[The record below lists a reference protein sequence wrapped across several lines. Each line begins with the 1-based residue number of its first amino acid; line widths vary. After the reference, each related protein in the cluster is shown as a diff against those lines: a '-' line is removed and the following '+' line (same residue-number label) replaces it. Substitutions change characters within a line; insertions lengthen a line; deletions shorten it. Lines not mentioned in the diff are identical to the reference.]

1 MTSKYKVYE
10 IGCKDHGHD
19 EGWEVWIA
27 VPEGCNIEQVDSNF
41 LYCKYLHE
49 YASGNGVDF
58 IIHKDVAS

>member
-1 MTSKYKVYE
+1 MKPKMKVYE
-10 IGCKDHGHD
+10 IGCDDHGHD

-27 VPEGCNIEQVDSNF
+27 VPEGCNIQVDSNY

-49 YASGNGVDF
+49 YASGKGVDF

>member
-1 MTSKYKVYE
+1 MKKKMKVYE

-49 YASGNGVDF
+49 YASGKGVDF

>member
-10 IGCKDHGHD
+10 IGCKDHGYN

-49 YASGNGVDF
+49 YDSGKGVDF

>member
-1 MTSKYKVYE
+1 MKVYE
-10 IGCKDHGHD
+10 IGCKDHGYN